1 MGGKQVEVRHPLVGA
16 GDQPVDALVRRT
28 YPRRTERRAGA
39 PRFAEESQ
47 TPRFLIAVYCRHGL
61 ISPLA
66 PPETEGWW
74 FDDETIRT
82 LRRIER
88 LRADYGVNLHGLCL
102 VAGLIEELEGLR
114 AEARFLRGR

>member
-1 MGGKQVEVRHPLVGA
+1 MNNTHPRALTALQLFEPPEQVAYSIEAVAHL
-16 GDQPVDALVRRT
+16 T
-28 YPRRTERRAGA
+28 
-39 PRFAEESQ
+39 Q

-88 LRADYGVNLHGLCL
+88 LRADYGVNLHGLRM

>member
-1 MGGKQVEVRHPLVGA
+1 MNTTHPCALTARQLFEPVG
-16 GDQPVDALVRRT
+16 PVAYSIEAVAQLT
-28 YPRRTERRAGA
+28 
-39 PRFAEESQ
+39 Q

>member
-1 MGGKQVEVRHPLVGA
+1 MNNTHPRAPTALQLFEPAGQVAYSIEAVAHL
-16 GDQPVDALVRRT
+16 T
-28 YPRRTERRAGA
+28 
-39 PRFAEESQ
+39 Q

-74 FDDETIRT
+74 FDEETIRT

-88 LRADYGVNLHGLCL
+88 LRADYGVNLHGLRM